1 MFRGVLATV
10 AVLTVLTA
18 VPASAD
24 EVTGPI
30 DLGTLPG
37 GLTSSGLRVTNH
49 GIVFGEAYD
58 KAFDVH
64 GARWDAAGR
73 ISELRPLDGY
83 DTVKAV
89 AINEAGVA
97 VGDSSNHVL
106 TGRATRWDA
115 SGVPAE
121 LEQPTWFPGYAWS
134 EPVAINE
141 RGMVAGNA
149 YGAPGPD
156 SAVRWDAQGRVTELG
171 LGRVRAMNEAGAVIG
186 SSADGPRYWDPAGN
200 LVELTEA
207 GTLNDLDD
215 AGTVVGTSGSHAAK
229 WDSAGHLTV
238 LDTTWADSAALAITA
253 DGTIFGEVRDKDG
266 KTRVARWDPAG
277 GLTVLPAPDG
287 APSRFTAVSRSGVV
301 LAGRDAGTSL
311 VWDTAGRVSVLPLPA
326 EGGIC
331 SAKGLND
338 WAVTGSCSVPG
349 RNAHAV
355 LWKLSEPVGNS
366 AR

>member
-24 EVTGPI
+24 EVTGPF

-97 VGDSSNHVL
+97 VGDSSNRVL

-149 YGAPGPD
+149 YG
-156 SAVRWDAQGRVTELG
+156 
-171 LGRVRAMNEAGAVIG
+171 
-186 SSADGPRYWDPAGN
+186 
-200 LVELTEA
+200 
-207 GTLNDLDD
+207 
-215 AGTVVGTSGSHAAK
+215 
-229 WDSAGHLTV
+229 
-238 LDTTWADSAALAITA
+238 
-253 DGTIFGEVRDKDG
+253 
-266 KTRVARWDPAG
+266 
-277 GLTVLPAPDG
+277 
-287 APSRFTAVSRSGVV
+287 
-301 LAGRDAGTSL
+301 
-311 VWDTAGRVSVLPLPA
+311 
-326 EGGIC
+326 
-331 SAKGLND
+331 
-338 WAVTGSCSVPG
+338 
-349 RNAHAV
+349 
-355 LWKLSEPVGNS
+355 
-366 AR
+366 